1 MERAFGPRSHT
12 HIQTE
17 DVKCERIRMRS
28 GISEMV
34 RFELDLLHKNATNIK
49 NEAKTKRSERETV
62 LQCFVHFISRWLW
75 CTVIHSRARGECWQ
89 SDKTLTAMRSNY
101 LDISYHVRLLPFWE
115 DTKTILL
122 SASNRRIRNLQTHT
136 QTRPQFNI
144 PNVFFLDILV
154 WFWLNNLKNKVLIFS
169 SIYSICPVTLSGN
182 THRRSPRYVMYMTTK
197 QSLWANCIAYIS
209 HVSRSIWISTTH
221 THDMIIIYESIA
233 IYCSESEQK
242 PHSDWDTAGGC
253 ISFWHRC
260 AHVCSNT
267 YRNWQPMHDKQ

>member
-101 LDISYHVRLLPFWE
+101 LDISYYVRLLPFWE

-144 PNVFFLDILV
+144 PNVFFLGYSGLV
-154 WFWLNNLKNKVLIFS
+154 LV
-169 SIYSICPVTLSGN
+169 
-182 THRRSPRYVMYMTTK
+182 
-197 QSLWANCIAYIS
+197 
-209 HVSRSIWISTTH
+209 
-221 THDMIIIYESIA
+221 E
-233 IYCSESEQK
+233 
-242 PHSDWDTAGGC
+242 
-253 ISFWHRC
+253 
-260 AHVCSNT
+260 
-267 YRNWQPMHDKQ
+267 